1 MKEFGK
7 ATLIRTESRE
17 KDGIDYKY
25 DLTLKEKSRTDCYGI
40 SLYSISVEMTQKD
53 NGITT
58 HSEARDLFSDEKKAF
73 RFFEKI
79 VENLATPIDLAY
91 VVEDE
96 FTV

>member
-1 MKEFGK
+1 MKE
-7 ATLIRTESRE
+7 TEEITIIRTESRE

-25 DLTLKEKSRTDCYGI
+25 ALSLKENKRTDCYGI
-40 SLYSISVEMTQKD
+40 GLYSISVEMTKPD
-53 NGITT
+53 SGVTT
-58 HSEARDLFSDEKKAF
+58 HSEARDLFSDEQKAT

-96 FTV
+96 LRD